1 MLIGLIQAVSTKC
14 LIKKTAYFEIVRTQ
28 YTEIFQT
35 RYPDKAP
42 PAAFFAVLSWLL
54 AMAFGVAFWTLL
66 FVYITPTIVRL
77 IHR

>member
-1 MLIGLIQAVSTKC
+1 MIDKM
-14 LIKKTAYFEIVRTQ
+14 AYFEIVRTQ

-35 RYPDKAP
+35 RYPDKS
-42 PAAFFAVLSWLL
+42 PAAPFFAVLSWLL

-66 FVYITPTIVRL
+66 FLYITPAIVRL